1 MKAMLL
7 GFAASIVIAVVVGV
21 ALGNMN
27 PGSDQAFSVAESVR
41 LY

>member
-7 GFAASIVIAVVVGV
+7 GFAASIVIAVVEGV
-21 ALGNMN
+21 AQANMN
-27 PGSDQAFSVAESVR
+27 PGSDQAYSVAESVR